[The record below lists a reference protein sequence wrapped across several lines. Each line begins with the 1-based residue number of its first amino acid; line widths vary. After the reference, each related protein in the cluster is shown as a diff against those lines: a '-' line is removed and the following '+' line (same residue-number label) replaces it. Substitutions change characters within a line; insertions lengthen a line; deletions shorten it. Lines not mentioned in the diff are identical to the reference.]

1 MLTSQKQVAA
11 CDLQKWK
18 LTSLSPEKLE
28 TDDVPGAGHVKRP
41 SFNNSALEE
50 AQVLEQK
57 GL

>member
-1 MLTSQKQVAA
+1 MAA